1 MNTEINVK
9 PALARRER
17 FYSSAVLAGDRT
29 RASVTDY
36 LGLAYAEGY
45 IPREEFEARMG
56 RALSARTEDYLA
68 RLLRDLPAE
77 IRREA
82 AVTAMPRAES
92 DDSPDYLVVL
102 ACVAAFIVVVA
113 VVVTFMTV
121 ISHRTSSDIPQQ
133 QFNACLQQQYEYSL
147 SGTFCPLP
155 GQ

>member
-1 MNTEINVK
+1 MATEIYVK
-9 PALARRER
+9 PALTKRER
-17 FYSSAVLAGDRT
+17 FYSPAVLAGDRT
-29 RASVTDY
+29 RTSVTDF

-45 IPREEFEARMG
+45 IPRVEFEARMG

-82 AVTAMPRAES
+82 AVPRAES

-121 ISHRTSSDIPQQ
+121 ISHRTSPDIPQQ